1 MPRRP
6 AHGRGMGVGAA
17 SRRIARPANF
27 YFAERLFE
35 ID

>member
-6 AHGRGMGVGAA
+6 AHGRGVATQSA
-17 SRRIARPANF
+17 SGNF